1 MDKYYVKLDA
11 DGYLLSVSNI
21 PNDGFVEIP
30 DLPEGGPANAYRLT
44 DSGWEYDPERA
55 KSLMEQA
62 SEQRI
67 TLEDQVAAL
76 NAAVL
81 EIANTVYG
89 GGGE

>member
-1 MDKYYVKLDA
+1 MDKYYVKLDT

-21 PNDGFVEIP
+21 QNDGFVETP
-30 DLPEGGPANAYRLT
+30 DLPEGGLTNAYRLT
-44 DSGWEYDPERA
+44 DSGWEYNPERA

-62 SEQRI
+62 SEQSI